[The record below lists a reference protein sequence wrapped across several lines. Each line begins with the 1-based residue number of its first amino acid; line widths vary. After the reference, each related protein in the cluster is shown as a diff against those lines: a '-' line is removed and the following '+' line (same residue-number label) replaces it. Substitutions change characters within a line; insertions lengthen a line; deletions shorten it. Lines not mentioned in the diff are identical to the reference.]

1 MKAAPNVEG
10 IRRYKEMMYNISKN
24 IFPNLFSDELR
35 EAIDYSVN
43 KRFKDSSCKLVNNY
57 TKRSVDIL
65 LSEFTDFINE
75 RDPIM
80 TPCGV
85 MFKRHGTV
93 PNPLSKMIEIFMD
106 NRGIHKKEMFKY
118 PKGSEMFEKFNLLQ
132 LLDKIDCNGIYGVL
146 AQCQAMFYNIF
157 VAESITTT
165 GQELISSATMFFES
179 FLANNVKFAS
189 LEEVLWF
196 IDCVVSEKNDR
207 KFKDSDILDSNIS
220 KEECFYKIVM
230 TIGDFRYGTIKWLPD
245 EMDLQIIW
253 DVISRLDQEDINR
266 LYFKNNLYNF
276 MDNNVM
282 RNALIII
289 LQKLNE
295 PFMDPNEPPEEIRVE
310 LDTFVELLKEFVY
323 FKYQYM
329 DRVDRCDNMIK
340 CIAGI
345 SDTDS
350 AIISLDA
357 WFRYSMDICKG
368 HKFKIL
374 QEYENPIFHDEDES
388 WNPLYHLDDIED
400 YDFTNDEIV
409 MTRRLINPI
418 EQIPEDNIRYSLI
431 NIMAYTVGT
440 LVNDYMVEY
449 TKSCGS
455 YSDDRK
461 CLIYMKNE
469 FLFRRALLTMNKKNY
484 ASKQELQEGNI
495 VPEEESMDIKGLP
508 IKKSTLNKRIQDELS
523 KILYEEILNTP
534 VIDQV
539 NIIKRF
545 AILEKK
551 MYNSLHSGEKEF
563 YKPVTIKSINH
574 YDDPMRIQGV
584 KAAIIW
590 NHLKDEELEGFDL
603 SSRNSMDIVKVI
615 ISEKEALKIKDTY
628 PETYN
633 KIISCLNDPE
643 IFPPK
648 YATDGSSKKIIPV
661 ITSLAIPLDVAVP
674 KWAVE
679 FIDYKTIIS
688 DNISNFPLESVNIST
703 FGNPNIVY
711 SNIMPI

>member
-1 MKAAPNVEG
+1 MSAVPNAEG
-10 IRRYKEMMYNISKN
+10 IKRYQEMLFRMSSF
-24 IFPNLFSDELR
+24 IFTNLYSDELK
-35 EAIDYSVN
+35 EAIDYSIN
-43 KRFKDSSCKLVNNY
+43 KRFKDSKCKVINNY
-57 TKRSVDIL
+57 NKKESELL
-65 LSEFTDFINE
+65 LSEFTNFINE
-75 RDPIM
+75 KQPIM
-80 TPCGV
+80 TPSGV

-93 PNPLSKMIEIFMD
+93 PNPLSKMIEMFMD

-118 PKGSEMFEKFNLLQ
+118 PKGSEMFERYNLLQ

-146 AQCQAMFYNIF
+146 AQCQALFYNIF

-196 IDCVVSEKNDR
+196 IDCVVSERKER
-207 KFKDSDILDSNIS
+207 KFRDLDILDENIDRA
-220 KEECFYKIVM
+220 ECFNKIVM
-230 TIGDFRYGTIKWLPD
+230 TIGDFRYGQIKWLPD

-253 DVISRLDQEDINR
+253 DVICRLDQEDINR
-266 LYFKNNLYNF
+266 LYYKNNLYDF
-276 MDNNVM
+276 MDNKTM
-282 RNALIII
+282 RNALLIL

-295 PFMDPNEPPEEIRVE
+295 PFMNPNEPPEEIKVE

-350 AIISLDA
+350 AIISLEA
-357 WFRYSMDICKG
+357 WFRFGLEVCKG

-374 QEYENPIFHDEDES
+374 QEYENPIFHDDDES
-388 WNPLYHLDDIED
+388 YTPLYHLDDVED
-400 YDFTNDEIV
+400 YDFVNDEIV

-431 NIMAYTVGT
+431 NIMAYAIGE
-440 LVNDYMVEY
+440 LVNDYMVQY
-449 TKSCGS
+449 TKACGS
-455 YSDDRK
+455 YSDDRS

-469 FLFRRALLTMNKKNY
+469 FLMKRALLTMNKKNY

-523 KILYEEILNTP
+523 KILYEEILNTN
-534 VIDQV
+534 VIDQIQ
-539 NIIKRF
+539 IIKRF

-563 YKPVTIKSINH
+563 YKPVTVKSINN
-574 YDDPMRIQGV
+574 YDDPMRIQGI
-584 KAAIIW
+584 KASIIW
-590 NHLKDEELEGFDL
+590 NHIKDDDLESFDL
-603 SSRNSMDIVKVI
+603 SSRNSMDIVKVNI
-615 ISEKEALKIKDTY
+615 TEKEALKIKDTY
-628 PETYN
+628 PHIYE
-633 KIISCLNDPE
+633 KIISCLNDEE
-643 IFPPK
+643 IFPVK
-648 YATDGSSKKIIPV
+648 YASDGSSKRIIPI

-688 DNISNFPLESVNIST
+688 DNICNFPLDSVNIST
-703 FGNPNIVY
+703 FGNSNIVY

>member
-1 MKAAPNVEG
+1 MSAVPNAEG
-10 IRRYKEMMYNISKN
+10 IKRYQEMLFRMSSF
-24 IFPNLFSDELR
+24 IFTNLHSDELK
-35 EAIDYSVN
+35 EAIDYSIN
-43 KRFKDSSCKLVNNY
+43 KRFKDSKCKVINNY
-57 TKRSVDIL
+57 NKKESELL
-65 LSEFTDFINE
+65 LSEFTNFINE
-75 RDPIM
+75 KQPIM
-80 TPCGV
+80 TPSGV

-93 PNPLSKMIEIFMD
+93 PNPLSKMIEMFMD

-118 PKGSEMFEKFNLLQ
+118 PKGSEMFERYNLLQ

-146 AQCQAMFYNIF
+146 AQCQALFYNIF

-196 IDCVVSEKNDR
+196 IDCVVSERKER
-207 KFKDSDILDSNIS
+207 KFRDLDILDENIDRA
-220 KEECFYKIVM
+220 ECFNKIVM
-230 TIGDFRYGTIKWLPD
+230 TIGDFRYGQIKWLPD

-253 DVISRLDQEDINR
+253 DVICRLDQEDINR
-266 LYFKNNLYNF
+266 LYYKNNLYDF
-276 MDNNVM
+276 MDNKTM
-282 RNALIII
+282 RNALLIL

-295 PFMDPNEPPEEIRVE
+295 PFMNPNEPPEEIKVE

-350 AIISLDA
+350 AIISLEA
-357 WFRYSMDICKG
+357 WFRFGLEVCKG

-374 QEYENPIFHDEDES
+374 QEYENPIFHDDDES
-388 WNPLYHLDDIED
+388 YTPLYHLDDVED
-400 YDFTNDEIV
+400 YDFVNDEIV

-431 NIMAYTVGT
+431 NIMAYAIGE
-440 LVNDYMVEY
+440 LVNDYMVQY
-449 TKSCGS
+449 TKACGS
-455 YSDDRK
+455 YSDDRS

-469 FLFRRALLTMNKKNY
+469 FLMKRALLTMNKKNY

-523 KILYEEILNTP
+523 KILYEEILNTN
-534 VIDQV
+534 VIDQIQ
-539 NIIKRF
+539 IIKRF

-563 YKPVTIKSINH
+563 YKPVTVKSINN
-574 YDDPMRIQGV
+574 YDDPMRIQGI
-584 KAAIIW
+584 KASIIW
-590 NHLKDEELEGFDL
+590 NHIKDDDLESFDL
-603 SSRNSMDIVKVI
+603 SSRNSMDIVKVNI
-615 ISEKEALKIKDTY
+615 TEKEALKIKDTY
-628 PETYN
+628 PHIYE
-633 KIISCLNDPE
+633 KIISCLNDEE
-643 IFPPK
+643 IFPAK
-648 YATDGSSKKIIPV
+648 YASDGSSKKIIPV

-688 DNISNFPLESVNIST
+688 DNICNFPLDSVNIST
-703 FGNPNIVY
+703 FGNSNIVY